1 MGALDGLV
9 PLGAGREAEVFL
21 RPDGSVLKLM
31 RSPNHQ
37 LRVEREAA
45 ALRTLAGPRHLAPRL
60 REVVTVDGR
69 PGLVTE
75 RVVGT
80 DLMSLL
86 TGRPWLFLRAAAA
99 MATTHAAMHEC
110 QASVSLPQL
119 NDELRQRIESAPIL
133 RADLASYAL
142 DVLDVLDGLPAGDR
156 LCHGDFH
163 PGNMMGTWEALVV
176 IDWGEA
182 SRGDPLADVARTELL
197 HRLAAP
203 PPGTPAAFRA
213 LVAGG
218 RTLFARSYLAAYRK
232 ARPVD
237 NGELRRWLV
246 VRVAARFIEG
256 IEEEFDTLNAFLEK
270 QRRHRSVA

>member
-31 RSPNHQ
+31 RSPDHH

-69 PGLVTE
+69 PGLVAE
-75 RVVGT
+75 RIVGT
-80 DLMSLL
+80 DLLSLL
-86 TGRPWLFLRAAAA
+86 TGSPWLFLRAATA
-99 MATTHAAMHEC
+99 MATMHAAMHEC
-110 QASVSLPQL
+110 PAPESLPPL
-119 NDELRQRIESAPIL
+119 NDELRQRIESAPML

-142 DVLDVLDGLPAGDR
+142 DVLDRLPTGDR

-163 PGNMMGTWEALVV
+163 PGNMMGTWETLVA
-176 IDWGEA
+176 IDWGDA

-197 HRLAAP
+197 NRLAAP
-203 PPGTPAAFRA
+203 PPGTPAPIRA
-213 LVAGG
+213 LAALG
-218 RTLFARSYLAAYRK
+218 RSLFAGRYLAAYRK

-237 NGELRRWLV
+237 RGELRRWLV

-256 IEEEFDTLNAFLEK
+256 IEEEFDTLTAFLEK
-270 QRRHRSVA
+270 QHRQR